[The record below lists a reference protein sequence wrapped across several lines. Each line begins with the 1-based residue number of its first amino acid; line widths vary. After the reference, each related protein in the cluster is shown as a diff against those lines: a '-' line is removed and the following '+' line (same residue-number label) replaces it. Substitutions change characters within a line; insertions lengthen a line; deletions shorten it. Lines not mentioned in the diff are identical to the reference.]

1 MHFAVIGD
9 KGMFGQEMSSLL
21 QSSGEQVSG
30 FNRANL
36 NLSGSPQDLAEVLA
50 GVEVIVNA
58 VAFTGVDAA
67 EDNIA
72 QADLVNGE
80 YVGKLAQ
87 VALMLDAKLMH
98 ISTDY
103 VFPGTAVSPIKTK
116 ASTTPVNAYGA
127 SKLLGEN
134 LLTKSGAR
142 FQIFRTAWLYG
153 ATGDCF
159 PRAIAKRLFE
169 TNSTDVVN
177 DQFGQPTW
185 TRDLSEVVYQHSLE
199 DYNEPV
205 VHAVSSGSASWFD
218 FAQAVAARLPNPDIY
233 TVNPISSTDLIRRA
247 KRPNYSV
254 LDNTETAGPV
264 IENWL
269 DRWKIASAEILA
281 SIQ

>member
-9 KGMFGQEMSSLL
+9 KGMFGQEISSLL
-21 QSSGEQVSG
+21 QSYGEQVSG

-36 NLSGSPQDLAEVLA
+36 DLSSSPQDLAEVLIGA
-50 GVEVIVNA
+50 EVIVNA

-67 EDNIA
+67 EDNIG

-116 ASTTPVNAYGA
+116 ASTRPVNAYGA
-127 SKLLGEN
+127 SKLLGEE
-134 LLTKSGAR
+134 LISKSGAR

-153 ATGDCF
+153 ATGGCF
-159 PRAIAKRLFE
+159 PKAIAKRLLE
-169 TNSTDVVN
+169 TKSCDVVS

-185 TRDLSEVVYQHSLE
+185 TRDLSEVVYKHSLE
-199 DYNEPV
+199 DFNEPV

-218 FAQAVAARLPNPDIY
+218 FAQAVAASLPNPDIY
-233 TVNPISSTDLIRRA
+233 TVNPIPSTDLIRRA

-254 LDNTETAGPV
+254 LDNTETSGPV

-269 DRWKIASAEILA
+269 DRWEIASAEILA